1 MATDPKIAD
10 SPIREIQVEAL
21 VVMRI
26 IKHSTT
32 SFPTPATG
40 CLVGM
45 DIGSQL
51 QITNSFP
58 FPASN
63 PENQQTNSNPADP
76 YHQSDQVA
84 LSLAAPRAKSSA
96 TYAGEMIKYLREVN
110 VDAQGVGWYMSCS
123 MGNFVS
129 QAFVENQA
137 FYQRGQEEKTVAL
150 VFDVSRSSQGSLNLK
165 AYRLSPSFMAAFKDS
180 KFSTESIQKSKLR
193 YQDIFI
199 ELPIT
204 IHNSHLLTSFLHQ
217 IPAAPPQ
224 KTALDFPA
232 SLAELHHDPNIAS
245 NPLAPNLESLDLS
258 IDPFL
263 EKTTDLML
271 ESIEQHTTEQNNASY
286 YQRSLA
292 REQTKIKTWQEK
304 RKNENLLRTQQ
315 KQPLLPEDEWQKLFK
330 LPTEPSRLELML
342 VGRQV
347 EQYAR
352 QVDGFNAVV
361 SGKMF
366 GVRGNLLPGEM
377 A

>member
-76 YHQSDQVA
+76 YHQSDQAA
-84 LSLAAPRAKSSA
+84 LALAAPRAKSSA

-150 VFDVSRSSQGSLNLK
+150 VFDVSKSSQGSLNLK

-180 KFSTESIQKSKLR
+180 KFSTER
-193 YQDIFI
+193 
-199 ELPIT
+199 
-204 IHNSHLLTSFLHQ
+204 
-217 IPAAPPQ
+217 
-224 KTALDFPA
+224 
-232 SLAELHHDPNIAS
+232 
-245 NPLAPNLESLDLS
+245 
-258 IDPFL
+258 
-263 EKTTDLML
+263 
-271 ESIEQHTTEQNNASY
+271 
-286 YQRSLA
+286 
-292 REQTKIKTWQEK
+292 
-304 RKNENLLRTQQ
+304 
-315 KQPLLPEDEWQKLFK
+315 
-330 LPTEPSRLELML
+330 
-342 VGRQV
+342 
-347 EQYAR
+347 
-352 QVDGFNAVV
+352 
-361 SGKMF
+361 
-366 GVRGNLLPGEM
+366 
-377 A
+377 